1 MIQASQISAIS
12 SLGFLCGVHWK
23 FMGKRAFS
31 YSATNWTPVK
41 VYKNADIQEQIL
53 SENKGF
59 SGIYKFTNKINGKI
73 YVGSAEDLRIR
84 FKRYFNRNY
93 LKTNNML
100 ISRALLKHG
109 YSNFSL

>member
-1 MIQASQISAIS
+1 MIQALKIIGTGLLSK
-12 SLGFLCGVHWK
+12 VHWHLL
-23 FMGKRAFS
+23 GKRSFS
-31 YSATNWTPVK
+31 CSATNWTPVK

-93 LKTNNML
+93 LKTNNRL